1 MRKVKIGEVAA
12 DAGVSR
18 ATVDRVLNRRG
29 GVTIEKE
36 RAVLKSART
45 LGLDRNL
52 GAPPAKLLRVCVLM
66 QPPENPFYERLSR
79 GFKEANLLFAEQAIR
94 AYINYI
100 DVLAPETIYERLR
113 RLTDTYDALV
123 LVSPANDRVVKLV
136 RSIANKVPVVTLAT
150 DLPLDAPHHYVG
162 LSNLQA
168 GRLAGELMGRLLGE
182 EGGRVLLV
190 AGLDEFS
197 GHRERETGFL
207 SVLAEDFP
215 RVVVAA
221 RIESRDQGALV
232 AGALAKTLRRHA
244 DLCGV
249 YNIAQGNEEIARHIA
264 PLRREGRFVFVC
276 HDLTPVTRPLLVA
289 RQVDAVIDQDPI
301 FEARRAMEIVLQH
314 YGRLGGLPVDGMVP
328 LRVVFRENVERE
340 NN

>member
-1 MRKVKIGEVAA
+1 
-12 DAGVSR
+12 
-18 ATVDRVLNRRG
+18 
-29 GVTIEKE
+29 
-36 RAVLKSART
+36 
-45 LGLDRNL
+45 
-52 GAPPAKLLRVCVLM
+52 M

-94 AYINYI
+94 AYVNHI

-113 RLTDTYDALV
+113 RFTDTNDALV
-123 LVSPANDRVVKLV
+123 LVAPASEKIIQLV
-136 RSIANKVPVVTLAT
+136 RSIADKVPVITLAT

-182 EGGRVLLV
+182 SGGHVLLV

-197 GHRERETGFL
+197 GHREREAGFL
-207 SVLAEDFP
+207 TVLAEDFS
-215 RVVVAA
+215 RVTVTA

-232 AGALAKTLRRHA
+232 AGALARTLRRHPG
-244 DLCGV
+244 LSGV
-249 YNIAQGNEEIARHIA
+249 YNIAQGNEQIARHIE
-264 PLRREGRFVFVC
+264 PLRKEGRFVFVC
-276 HDLTPVTRPLLVA
+276 HDLTPVTRPLLLA

-314 YGRLGGLPVDGMVP
+314 YGRLGGLPVDGMMP
-328 LRVVFRENVERE
+328 LRVVFRENVGSEIS
-340 NN
+340 

>member
-1 MRKVKIGEVAA
+1 MRKVRIEEVAA

-29 GVTIEKE
+29 GVSIDKE
-36 RAVLKSART
+36 RAVLRSARA

-52 GAPPAKLLRVCVLM
+52 SAPPVKLLRVCVLM
-66 QPPENPFYERLSR
+66 QPPENPFYERLNR
-79 GFKEANLLFAEQAIR
+79 GFREANLLFAEQAVR

-113 RLTDTYDALV
+113 RFTDTYDALV
-123 LVSPANDRVVKLV
+123 LVSPANEKIVKLV
-136 RSIANKVPVVTLAT
+136 RPIAGKVPVVTLAT

-182 EGGRVLLV
+182 SGGSVLLV

-207 SVLAEDFP
+207 SVLREDYP
-215 RVVVAA
+215 GITVAA

-232 AGALAKTLRRHA
+232 AGAIARMFRRHPG
-244 DLCGV
+244 LCGV
-249 YNIAQGNEEIARHIA
+249 YNIAQGNEEIARHIEPMRKA
-264 PLRREGRFVFVC
+264 GRFVFIC
-276 HDLTPVTRPLLVA
+276 HDLTPVTRPLLIS
-289 RQVDAVIDQDPI
+289 RLVDAVIDQDPI

-314 YGRLGGLPVDGMVP
+314 YGRLGGQPVDGTVP
-328 LRVVFRENVERE
+328 LRVVFRENLGSETG
-340 NN
+340 

>member
-1 MRKVKIGEVAA
+1 VRKVRIGEVAA

-29 GVTIEKE
+29 GVSIDKE
-36 RAVLKSART
+36 RAVLQSARS

-52 GAPPAKLLRVCVLM
+52 SAPPARLLRVGVLM

-79 GFKEANLLFAEQAIR
+79 GFKEANLLFAEQAVR
-94 AYINYI
+94 AYVNHI
-100 DVLAPETIYERLR
+100 DVLAPETIYGRLR
-113 RLTDTYDALV
+113 RFTNTYDALV
-123 LVSPANDRVVKLV
+123 LVSPADDEILRLV
-136 RSIANKVPVVTLAT
+136 RLIAGQVPVITLAT

-182 EGGRVLLV
+182 AGGRVLLV

-197 GHRERETGFL
+197 GHRERQTGFL

-215 RVVVAA
+215 RVLVAA

-232 AGALAKTLRRHA
+232 AGALARTLRRHA
-244 DLCGV
+244 GLSGV
-249 YNIAQGNEEIARHIA
+249 YNIAQGNEEIARQIA
-264 PLRREGRFVFVC
+264 PLREQGRFVFVC
-276 HDLTPVTRPLLVA
+276 HDLTPVTRPLLAA
-289 RQVDAVIDQDPI
+289 RQLDAVIDQDPI

-314 YGRLGGLPVDGMVP
+314 YGRLGGRPVDGLVP
-328 LRVVFRENVERE
+328 PRVIFRENAGGDES
-340 NN
+340 